1 MSTRLLTSLSA
12 TEELSDLFS
21 DQSVLVAFLQFES
34 ALARAQA
41 NLEIIPET
49 CADAISR
56 AAAAKDFDT
65 EAIAREAR
73 LSASIAIPLV
83 KALSARVAASDPA
96 AARFVH
102 WGATSQDALDTVM
115 SILLSRAQAVFAR
128 DHARLADSLRSLSDR
143 HAGTVMLG
151 RTLLQPAPPI
161 TFGYKVAGWYAGAQR
176 SWKRLKASFDG
187 AVQLQF
193 GGAVGTLAS
202 YGKQGAALAAA
213 LGKELNLPAA
223 PAPGH
228 AHREMMAAVV
238 ADCGIYT
245 AALGKIAR
253 DISLL
258 MQQEV
263 GEVAEAGGGSS
274 SMPHKRNPAG
284 GVIALA
290 AATRM
295 PGLVAAYLA
304 GAVQEH
310 ERAAGG
316 WQAEWPVVA
325 DSIATTGS
333 ALSAIAGAVEG
344 LAVYPERM
352 RTNLEATQG
361 VVFAE
366 KVRMLVQPTIGR
378 EAAERLLAEA
388 SREALASARPFREV
402 LRLRPEI
409 ASLLTAEQIDS
420 LDLAEDY
427 LGMAEEFRKRLLE
440 E

>member
-1 MSTRLLTSLSA
+1 MTSRLLTSLSA

-21 DQSVLVAFLQFES
+21 DQSILDAFLRFES

-41 NLEIIPET
+41 SLGIIPESS
-49 CADAISR
+49 ASAISR
-56 AAAAKDFDT
+56 AAVAEAFDA

-73 LSASIAIPLV
+73 LSASLAIPLV
-83 KALSARVAASDPA
+83 KALSARVATMDPA

-102 WGATSQDALDTVM
+102 WGATSQDAVDTVM
-115 SILLSRAQAVFAR
+115 SMLLSRAQAILAR
-128 DHARLADSLRSLSDR
+128 DHAHLADSLRNLSDR
-143 HAGTVMLG
+143 HAGTIMVG

-176 SWKRLKASFDG
+176 SWKRLRASFGD
-187 AVQLQF
+187 AVRLQF
-193 GGAVGTLAS
+193 GGAAGTLAS
-202 YGKQGAALAAA
+202 YGRQGTALAAA
-213 LGKELNLPAA
+213 LGKELDLPVA
-223 PAPGH
+223 PAPWH
-228 AHREMMAAVV
+228 AHRELMAGVV

-263 GEVAEAGGGSS
+263 GEVAERGGGSS
-274 SMPHKRNPAG
+274 AMPNKRNPAG
-284 GVIALA
+284 SVLALA

-310 ERAAGG
+310 ERAAGA

-325 DSIATTGS
+325 DAIVTTGS
-333 ALSAIAGAVEG
+333 ALAAVVGAVDG
-344 LAVYPERM
+344 LTVYPERM
-352 RTNLEATQG
+352 RANLEATQG
-361 VVFAE
+361 VIFAE
-366 KVRMLVQPTIGR
+366 KVRMLVQAAIGR

-388 SREALASARPFREV
+388 SREALASAWPFREIV
-402 LRLRPEI
+402 RARPEI

-420 LDLAEDY
+420 IDRAEDY